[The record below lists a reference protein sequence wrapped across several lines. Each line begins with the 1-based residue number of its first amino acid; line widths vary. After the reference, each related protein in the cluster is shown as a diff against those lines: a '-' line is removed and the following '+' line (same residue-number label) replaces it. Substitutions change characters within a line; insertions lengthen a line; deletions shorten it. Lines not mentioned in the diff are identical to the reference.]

1 MAEAPIY
8 FLFRYFG
15 PRGGTDHASST
26 RYAMSSDWKNED
38 DIKAE
43 LRAMTDELRR
53 LRQGLRNMVSPP
65 KPNPS
70 RAFLHRQSWPEAVEP
85 AAEPVETKPAKP
97 VEPPKAEAADRGR
110 RAGKK
115 KPR

>member
-1 MAEAPIY
+1 
-8 FLFRYFG
+8 
-15 PRGGTDHASST
+15 
-26 RYAMSSDWKNED
+26 MSEWKNED

-70 RAFLHRQSWPEAVEP
+70 RAFLHRRSWPD
-85 AAEPVETKPAKP
+85 AAEPVPPKPL
-97 VEPPKAEAADRGR
+97 EPPPSAAADRTRGR
-110 RAGKK
+110 RKK